1 MKISIV
7 FPLSIVSVAA
17 TGLSSSRSW
26 DYVSIEQTTKLL
38 QQIEFVGRA
47 VHQARLKSSQDD
59 IGEACLNGT
68 ETVNEDSS
76 YQDALIQLENW

>member
-17 TGLSSSRSW
+17 TGSSSSRSW
-26 DYVSIEQTTKLL
+26 DYVSIEQTAKLL
-38 QQIEFVGRA
+38 LQIEFVGRA
-47 VHQARLKSSQDD
+47 VHQALKSSQDD